1 MARKPVPRHRP
12 RQRSQSPQRQR
23 RELIPMPKRPYRD
36 SALFHVVLGSLLLIV
51 AWLTGGNLVRAIVVA
66 VGYVV
71 IAIAWSWWRFR
82 QRLERAAEAEAAA
95 APSRNGRV
103 R

>member
-1 MARKPVPRHRP
+1 MARKPVARHRP
-12 RQRSQSPQRQR
+12 RQRSPQRQR

-36 SALFHVVLGSLLLIV
+36 SALFHLVLGSLLLLV

-82 QRLERAAEAEAAA
+82 QRLQREAEADAA
-95 APSRNGRV
+95 AQPSQNGRV

>member
-1 MARKPVPRHRP
+1 
-12 RQRSQSPQRQR
+12 
-23 RELIPMPKRPYRD
+23 MPKRPYRD
-36 SALFHVVLGSLLLIV
+36 SALFHLVLGAVLLLV
-51 AWLTGGNLVRAIVVA
+51 AWLTGGDLVRAVVVA

-82 QRLERAAEAEAAA
+82 ERLRREAEAAA
-95 APSRNGRV
+95 SPAHDGRV

>member
-1 MARKPVPRHRP
+1 MARKPAPRRQARP
-12 RQRSQSPQRQR
+12 QQPARRR

-36 SALFHVVLGSLLLIV
+36 SALFHLVLGALLLVV
-51 AWLTGGNLVRAIVVA
+51 AWLTGGDLVRAVVVA

-71 IAIAWSWWRFR
+71 IAIAYSWWHFR
-82 QRLERAAEAEAAA
+82 ERLRREAETAASPA
-95 APSRNGRV
+95 QNGRV

>member
-1 MARKPVPRHRP
+1 MARKPVPRHRA
-12 RQRSQSPQRQR
+12 RQRPRAPTRPR

-36 SALFHVVLGSLLLIV
+36 SALFHLVLGALLLLV
-51 AWLTGGNLVRAIVVA
+51 AWLTGGDFVRAVVVA

-82 QRLERAAEAEAAA
+82 QRLQRESEAAA
-95 APSRNGRV
+95 SSSQNGHV

>member
-12 RQRSQSPQRQR
+12 RQRSPQRRR

-36 SALFHVVLGSLLLIV
+36 SALFHLVLGSLILVV
-51 AWLTGGNLVRAIVVA
+51 AWLTGGNPVRAIVVA

-71 IAIAWSWWRFR
+71 IAIGWSWWRFR
-82 QRLERAAEAEAAA
+82 QRLQRDADADAAA
-95 APSRNGRV
+95 QPSQNGRV

>member
-1 MARKPVPRHRP
+1 MARKPVSRHRP
-12 RQRSQSPQRQR
+12 RQRAPHRER

-36 SALFHVVLGSLLLIV
+36 SALFHLVLGSLLLLV
-51 AWLTGGNLVRAIVVA
+51 AWLTGGDLVRAVVVA

-82 QRLERAAEAEAAA
+82 QRLQREAEAEAAA